1 MSGQYPGVASSL
13 TLRSMVGVSINLGA
27 ADNFAL
33 LFSTNI
39 LAAVFL
45 GGLCTQTWTY
55 FVEFPKDALH
65 QKTLVAFVFLTN
77 ILHQIFLSNTLY
89 DILTTTPI
97 AHYPFPRTQIAI
109 QFLGGC
115 TGLAVQVFYEV
126 RIYKLSKKWYISGAL
141 FLISLAQ
148 FGLNIVTVIVQSRFK
163 LLEELVT
170 SEVYVIAFNA
180 LGAAVDILIAVCMVY
195 VLLHS
200 RTGVRK
206 TNNILVK
213 LTLYCVNS
221 GLVTCVFALGA
232 IITLALQPDSS
243 ISTLFSYS
251 LGRVYGI
258 SLMGI
263 LNARTALRLINDTTG
278 ELISLSLQSNPFPRQ
293 NLSTTD
299 SSVRLYATI
308 HDTIMDE
315 LHVLSRTSG
324 GLSCIS
330 VKVCI
335 KIVISPMAL
344 LGNLSL
350 GLMGN
355 PQPYE

>member
-1 MSGQYPGVASSL
+1 MSGQYPGLASSL
-13 TLRSMVGVSINLGA
+13 TLRSMVGVSVNLGR
-27 ADNFAL
+27 ADNFAF

-39 LAAVFL
+39 LTAVLL

-77 ILHQIFLSNTLY
+77 ILHQIFVSNTLY

-126 RIYKLSKKWYISGAL
+126 RIYKLSKKWHISGAL

-148 FGLNIVTVIVQSRFK
+148 FGLNIVTAIVQSRFK

-170 SEVYVIAFNA
+170 SEVYVISFNA

-195 VLLHS
+195 LLLHS

-221 GLVTCVFALGA
+221 GLVTWYVILIRCENLDESAVSVFALGA
-232 IITLALQPDSS
+232 IITLALQPDSA
-243 ISTLFSYS
+243 IATLFCYS

-299 SSVRLYATI
+299 SSQDKRGVVVHISQSVHQDRHLAHGSSGESQPRL
-308 HDTIMDE
+308 D
-315 LHVLSRTSG
+315 G
-324 GLSCIS
+324 
-330 VKVCI
+330 K
-335 KIVISPMAL
+335 
-344 LGNLSL
+344 
-350 GLMGN
+350 
-355 PQPYE
+355 PQAV